1 MTDKT
6 TPTRDM
12 RFPATL
18 AMAWTLAG
26 GLLLGGISVAIMLF
40 TQQMRPPLM
49 LVAASFLFF
58 VGGGIGLAHSL
69 VLGYFGREKGS
80 GWKEFFGALGHGL
93 IYFIPSLLLGWLVAG
108 WVAALPVALMT
119 SFIGSSIAIAAW
131 IMAAVVIYFAASIGW
146 DALTRAYGGW
156 QDRVVGTI
164 ATFAVLL
171 SMLVLFYLGAHP
183 IWFTAIKMT
192 VVGKA
197 LFSFVVTFWIYGPL
211 ITLGLYL
218 LHNKLGRPDIG
229 EVRLPSTKIDWKD
242 VRFNAFHVVAVGV
255 IMALFMLPF
264 YKETTHLPTQME
276 QFGMISGILLSVAHA
291 VSTELFLRLF
301 LFTSIFYVANK
312 HFSKHPKKEL
322 YSVLIAVLLSAIVD
336 GLFGT
341 HDVIDWGIDFWMGL
355 SYIVYLAVQS
365 VAFGF
370 LYWRRGLATAMCT
383 HAAAGILLGV
393 MSI

>member
-6 TPTRDM
+6 APTRDM

-40 TQQMRPPLM
+40 TKQMRPPLM
-49 LVAASFLFF
+49 LVAASTLFF

-80 GWKEFFGALGHGL
+80 GWKEFFSALAHGL
-93 IYFIPSLLLGWLVAG
+93 LYFVPSLLLGWLVAG

-131 IMAAVVIYFAASIGW
+131 VLAAVVLYFAASIGW

-171 SMLVLFYLGAHP
+171 SMLVLFYLSNHP
-183 IWFTAIKMT
+183 IWFTAIKLT
-192 VVGKA
+192 FTGKA

-218 LHNKLGRPDIG
+218 LHNKLGRSDIA
-229 EVRLPSTKIDWKD
+229 EARLPSTKIDWKE
-242 VRFNAFHVVAVGV
+242 VRFNAFHVVAVGF

-264 YKETTHLPTQME
+264 YNGTTHLPTEMN
-276 QFGMISGILLSVAHA
+276 QFGAMIGTLLPVGHA
-291 VSTELFLRLF
+291 VMNELFLRLF
-301 LFTSIFYVANK
+301 LFTSIFYVATK
-312 HFSKHPKKEL
+312 YFSQHPKKEL
-322 YSVLIAVLLSAIVD
+322 YSVVVAVLLAALGD
-336 GLFGT
+336 GLFGM
-341 HDVIDWGIDFWMGL
+341 HDVFDWGIDFWMGM
-355 SYIVYLAVQS
+355 SYIVYLVVQS
-365 VAFGF
+365 VAFGV

-383 HAAAGILLGV
+383 HAASGILLGV